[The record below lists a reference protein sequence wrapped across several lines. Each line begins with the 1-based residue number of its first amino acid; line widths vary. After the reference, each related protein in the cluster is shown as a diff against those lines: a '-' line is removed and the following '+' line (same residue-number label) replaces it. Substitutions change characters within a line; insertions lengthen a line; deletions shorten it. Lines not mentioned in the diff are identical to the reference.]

1 MRGVIF
7 TELYELIEEKF
18 GFELLDDVLM
28 DLELSNDGAYS
39 ATGNYPFSEL
49 LAIVVKL
56 HEETE
61 IPINSLLE
69 VFGEYLFTRLL
80 AMHPHLAKTEDV
92 LEFLEHVETYIHIE
106 VKKLYPD
113 AELPKFNI
121 VSKDDNSF
129 KFYYISSKKL
139 HHLAKGL
146 IQGLSNHYNQP
157 VSIEMGLE
165 DEEGVF
171 FEVTR
176 IQEV

>member
-80 AMHPHLAKTEDV
+80 AMPHTLQ
-92 LEFLEHVETYIHIE
+92 
-106 VKKLYPD
+106 KL
-113 AELPKFNI
+113 KM
-121 VSKDDNSF
+121 S
-129 KFYYISSKKL
+129 
-139 HHLAKGL
+139 
-146 IQGLSNHYNQP
+146 
-157 VSIEMGLE
+157 
-165 DEEGVF
+165 
-171 FEVTR
+171 
-176 IQEV
+176 

>member
-1 MRGVIF
+1 MRGIIF
-7 TELYELIEEKF
+7 TELYELVEEKF
-18 GFELLDDVLM
+18 GYELLDDVLL
-28 DLELSNDGAYS
+28 DLELTNDGAYT

-49 LAIVVKL
+49 LDILIKL
-56 HEETE
+56 HEHTK
-61 IPINSLLE
+61 IPIEDLLE

-80 AMHPHLAKTEDV
+80 NMHPELAKTENV
-92 LEFLEHVETYIHIE
+92 LEFLEQVETYIHIE

-121 VSKDDNSF
+121 VSKDEKSF

-146 IQGLSNHYNQP
+146 IQGLSNHYKQP
-157 VSIEMGLE
+157 LEIKMGLE
-165 DEEGVF
+165 DKIGVF

-176 IQEV
+176 I